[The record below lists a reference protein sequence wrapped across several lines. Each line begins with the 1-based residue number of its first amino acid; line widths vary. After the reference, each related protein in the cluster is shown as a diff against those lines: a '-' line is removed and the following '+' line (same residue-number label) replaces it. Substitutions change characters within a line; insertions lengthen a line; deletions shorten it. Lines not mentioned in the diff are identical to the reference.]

1 MKKKK
6 KQYNERILQVNR
18 GTFTPLATGGISSES
33 RKFYTRLSE
42 MISEKRKEIMRLF
55 PLG

>member
-1 MKKKK
+1 MKKKT

-18 GTFTPLATGGISSES
+18 GTFTPLATGGMGSES

-42 MISEKRKEIMRLF
+42 MISEKRKEIMRLL

>member
-1 MKKKK
+1 MKKKT

-18 GTFTPLATGGISSES
+18 GTFTPLATGGMGSES